1 MKIGKFYQN
10 KELYWFLYSSKEYAL
25 DLGRTCNATNDSAIH
40 AAVLALYTSERYQC
54 SVSYI
59 EPNSPYILLEQI
71 GKLHKLLTANG
82 EIGWIY
88 LEEHQR
94 PDIEEVNK

>member
-1 MKIGKFYQN
+1 MKIGKFYQS

-25 DLGRTCNATNDSAIH
+25 DLGRTYTVPAGSAIH
-40 AAVLALYTSERYQC
+40 AAVVALYTSERYQC

-88 LEEHQR
+88 VAEHQR
-94 PDIEEVNK
+94 PDIEEVNQ